1 MGWTWF
7 CQMYFLDFW
16 ACQRILATEFNKLWF
31 THTYTMH
38 THLKYIWIIDNLY
51 LKESIQLYPREIV
64 PVDLNNH
71 IPSKDK
77 TSQSIRGNVRAG
89 GRQAASC
96 ILQLAN
102 DKMADSILFS
112 FPEVPIKS
120 PTLLGCLCHHFL
132 NGDDAFLLSSPM
144 LPHKCVVRINEIM
157 STVF

>member
-77 TSQSIRGNVRAG
+77 TSQSSRGNVRAG

-102 DKMADSILFS
+102 DKMADSIFFS